1 MSYVVNKD
9 GVKETVPAI
18 YIQKYYQD
26 IFDNLLYN
34 AYDVGLVS
42 HNERFIDYISSRN
55 DISSFYIMTLSILAD
70 SVEDVYYDMTDVYNS
85 DKIMYA
91 IGEDLDDIGDKLGCP
106 RPQSTR
112 AGVELTFTLNSPY
125 EVTVP
130 LRKNLLVSNNKNI
143 SYYTVEEVNV
153 PIGETEVTV
162 FALAVEP
169 GIKYR
174 VEKETLKVFKDSV
187 ILDDNTTVGISVT
200 NKNSSSGGRDAYS
213 DEEYR
218 ELLLDWVK
226 SNIKGSR
233 EAFVNYFAN
242 VDGLDSYKLVPNWQ
256 GITGTVKVVLDPGE
270 PYQLKE
276 CYDDLNGGVTQFSE
290 DIVMFPPDYVP
301 IDIYAVCDV
310 DIDVMNPYSSSEKA
324 SIKARIEEAIVKYID
339 GDLYS
344 NDRKEHLGLEIGEDF
359 IPYKL
364 GVYISQKVPELKNIA
379 FKYPVNP
386 ITITDEQLGKSNEIT
401 IEMGNVSDYYKE
413 YDIDGD
419 KVTDYIG
426 WKV

>member
-1 MSYVVNKD
+1 
-9 GVKETVPAI
+9 
-18 YIQKYYQD
+18 
-26 IFDNLLYN
+26 
-34 AYDVGLVS
+34 
-42 HNERFIDYISSRN
+42 
-55 DISSFYIMTLSILAD
+55 MTLSILAD

-91 IGEDLDDIGDKLGCP
+91 IGEDLDDIGYKLGCP

-130 LRKNLLVSNNKNI
+130 LRKNLLVSNNKNV

-233 EAFVNYFAN
+233 EAYVNYFAN

-256 GITGTVKVVLDPGE
+256 GISGTVKVVLDPGE
-270 PYQLKE
+270 PYQLKA
-276 CYDDLNGGVTQFSE
+276 CYDDLNGVVTQFSE

-324 SIKARIEEAIVKYID
+324 SIKARIKEAIIKYID

-364 GVYISQKVPELKNIA
+364 GVYISQKVPEVKNIA

-386 ITITDEQLGKSNEIT
+386 ITITDEQLGKSNEIS
-401 IEMGNVSDYYKE
+401 IEMGSVSDYYKE

-419 KVTDYIG
+419 NVTDYIG
-426 WKV
+426 WKA